1 MTSSRNLRLPSKKYS
16 TRELES
22 IREAIEDGVFETD
35 QQFSSTIRAIITA
48 KLSDELKDNQELI
61 IRANDYIAKDFT
73 TVVSV
78 GVSFVPENKDS
89 TIKVLQTLVGFA
101 ESSGLSALLRDI
113 NVNDLSAQTKA
124 G

>member
-89 TIKVLQTLVGFA
+89 TMKVLQTLVGFA

>member
-61 IRANDYIAKDFT
+61 IRANDYIAKDFA

-89 TIKVLQTLVGFA
+89 TMKVLQTLVGFV
-101 ESSGLSALLRDI
+101 ESSGLNALLRDI